1 MYRMK
6 PSKVSMSVRVRVL
19 ALTLTVTSVMA
30 GTGVMA
36 ASPTENLQSLIAEV
50 LTILNNPA
58 YRAPA
63 QRYKAVDLVEKVAD
77 RYFDFGE
84 MAKSSLGDAWDD
96 LNQTQQDEFVKM
108 FTAVLKNSSSRSL
121 FALAKARVSYLPEI
135 RQADRVEVPVVI
147 RPPNDNFPLIFRM
160 RKEAQGWRIYDVVV
174 QEVSLVANHQRQFAR
189 IIKESSYQNLLKVLK
204 TKIRQAQARPNP

>member
-6 PSKVSMSVRVRVL
+6 PSNVSISVWGRVF
-19 ALTLTVTSVMA
+19 ALTLTVTFVMG
-30 GTGVMA
+30 GTGAMA

-84 MAKSSLGDAWDD
+84 MAKSSLGDTWDD
-96 LNQTQQDEFVKM
+96 LNQSQQDEFVKI
-108 FTAVLKNSSSRSL
+108 FIAVLKNSYSRSL
-121 FALAKARVSYLPEI
+121 FALAKAKLSYLPEI
-135 RQADRVEVPVVI
+135 RQADHVEVPVVI

-160 RKEAQGWRIYDVVV
+160 RKEAQAWRIYDVVI
-174 QEVSLVANHQRQFAR
+174 QEVSLVATHQRQFAR
-189 IIKESSYQNLLKVLK
+189 IIQESSFHNLLQVLK
-204 TKIRQAQARPNP
+204 TKIQQAKEIQG